1 MIRQHNLPACPDS
14 LQIRHYIA
22 YPSAVIVFILIA
34 LLSLLFAVLVGFK
47 YNSVKI
53 FNRKIRRENISNT
66 TWIMYYMVVAIRAA
80 FLSVEF
86 AWDISS
92 EAQQIVSVLTLVLH
106 GGVVLMLEFALNHQ
120 RRYRSY
126 SSID

>member
-92 EAQQIVSVLTLVLH
+92 EVCIRIIDRKHAAHLRRNNVT
-106 GGVVLMLEFALNHQ
+106 ALCIGH
-120 RRYRSY
+120 RRNKLCLC
-126 SSID
+126 